1 MSADCRQNG
10 AVHTIRRMHEGR
22 HWPARCNGDG
32 CSASG
37 RLDTGVRVVDDGRE
51 TINTFDIEWLAQLDA
66 EEQRMRLGRVDE
78 ARCT

>member
-1 MSADCRQNG
+1 
-10 AVHTIRRMHEGR
+10 
-22 HWPARCNGDG
+22 
-32 CSASG
+32 
-37 RLDTGVRVVDDGRE
+37 VDDGRE